1 VKAIDAQSLD
11 RWRIGNFI
19 LVREKRWVVPP
30 HLAVPTGFRYPKPPQ
45 HQRKVPPSTQSGFEI
60 ATQMLH
66 MKKSMRPASSCEKFG
81 KLIDDELP
89 F

>member
-19 LVREKRWVVPP
+19 LIRETRWVVPP

-45 HQRKVPPSTQSGFEI
+45 HQRKVPPSTQSGLEI

-81 KLIDDELP
+81 KLIDGEL